1 LDGAKLDIFY
11 LGIAL
16 LEMIMGQ
23 SVFKDFSSKDT
34 LYGLYLED
42 LLNNNKGTKFFA
54 ALAKILI
61 NKE

>member
-1 LDGAKLDIFY
+1 
-11 LGIAL
+11 
-16 LEMIMGQ
+16 MGQ